1 LNTNIYFT
9 SKPVIYLANIGRDQY
24 IKKQNKFLPKILDWI
39 KAHGGGPMLPYSAAF
54 EKEIVDTAQGDL
66 S

>member
-54 EKEIVDTAQGDL
+54 EKEIVDTA
-66 S
+66 